1 MLFYVIANV
10 FWVQSYKIIFIYAN
24 FFVILLKKY
33 QNKVHLSV
41 VVSLCQMAVDNS
53 RNLYE
58 DRRIR
63 GNYSICIHAPA
74 IVKKYLNYLLQ

>member
-41 VVSLCQMAVDNS
+41 VVSLCQMAVDNLH
-53 RNLYE
+53 NLYE

-63 GNYSICIHAPA
+63 ENCLVCIRALST
-74 IVKKYLNYLLQ
+74 VKKYLNYLLQ